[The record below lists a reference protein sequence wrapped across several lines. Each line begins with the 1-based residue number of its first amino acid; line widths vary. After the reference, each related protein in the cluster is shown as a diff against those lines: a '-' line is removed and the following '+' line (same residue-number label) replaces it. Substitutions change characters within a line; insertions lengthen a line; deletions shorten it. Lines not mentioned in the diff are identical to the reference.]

1 MASSNRHW
9 PSMYRSSL
17 ACNFQQPQPDMNNG
31 GGGGG
36 KSSLMSSSMSLIY
49 MLHLTCMLL
58 FLAAC

>member
-1 MASSNRHW
+1 
-9 PSMYRSSL
+9 MYRSSL
-17 ACNFQQPQPDMNNG
+17 ACNFQQPQPDLNN

-49 MLHLTCMLL
+49 MLRLTCMLL

>member
-1 MASSNRHW
+1 
-9 PSMYRSSL
+9 MYRSSL